1 MISDPD
7 TVGHGRRSE
16 GAMRLAIGL
25 ALAAGLAVP
34 ASAER
39 AADPRCAQYG
49 PGFVYSEGTG
59 FCIKLSGSVETGLRF
74 GKGPFND
81 HEGGGGA
88 SGKGFESEVDGRIDA
103 RKDTELGPLR
113 LYVQPKW
120 RVPSSDN

>member
-1 MISDPD
+1 
-7 TVGHGRRSE
+7 
-16 GAMRLAIGL
+16 MRTMIGL
-25 ALAAGLAVP
+25 ALAAGLLTP
-34 ASAER
+34 ALAES

-49 PGFVYSEGTG
+49 RGFAYSEGTG

-81 HEGGGGA
+81 HDGGGSTGR
-88 SGKGFESEVDGRIDA
+88 GFESEVDGRIDA